1 MRPEA
6 AAAAMPVVSPLA
18 VDTAPAGVKIP
29 PGVKME
35 LIQTGHMLT
44 DTSQLQAIP
53 VDLGRR
59 SFVGGGGEV
68 GSRYWRYNAGGQ
80 RLMVGCRHRRE
91 GFVGSVLLLLLLL
104 LLAYSVGARL
114 RGEGL
119 ADAAGAAAGSIALS
133 SRILISN
140 ACNTR

>member
-1 MRPEA
+1 
-6 AAAAMPVVSPLA
+6 MPVVSPLA

-35 LIQTGHMLT
+35 LFQTGDMLT

-59 SFVGGGGEV
+59 SSVGWGGEV

-80 RLMVGCRHRRE
+80 RLMVGCRRRRE

-104 LLAYSVGARL
+104 LLLATSVGARL

-119 ADAAGAAAGSIALS
+119 ADAAAAAAAGNIALS